1 VPVSEGQT
9 SEAELRLQRTEA
21 LLSRVD
27 ELRQRLETIG
37 DPDGAIEILTEL
49 AEVAKQAEAE
59 IAAAKRAADA
69 RA

>member
-1 VPVSEGQT
+1 MSEGQT